1 MHGGDNGFR
10 VSTKAAP
17 FGGLFAPLRAAINK
31 RTKATRRSVER
42 RSHQVLRKR
51 ITVFQHHNARR
62 RVRDVAFRANDPY
75 SKPRKLS
82 GFMPDVRVGAH
93 LLLLS
98 TETADRPDD
107 LRPKSLDFVGA
118 FLCLRTT

>member
-1 MHGGDNGFR
+1 M
-10 VSTKAAP
+10 
-17 FGGLFAPLRAAINK
+17 
-31 RTKATRRSVER
+31 
-42 RSHQVLRKR
+42 
-51 ITVFQHHNARR
+51 
-62 RVRDVAFRANDPY
+62 RDVAFRANDPY